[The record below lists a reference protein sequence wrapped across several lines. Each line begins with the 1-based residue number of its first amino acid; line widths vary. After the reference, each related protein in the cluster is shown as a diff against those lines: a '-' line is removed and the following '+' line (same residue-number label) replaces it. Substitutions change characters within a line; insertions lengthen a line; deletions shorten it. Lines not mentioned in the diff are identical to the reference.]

1 MKFNK
6 YTWELY
12 KQTENGRETIKSFE
26 NAAHNMSIYDLVSK
40 YSPMEARLACRE
52 NIEDCCEL
60 LWELTID
67 AMPSPL
73 NINDAR
79 NLYEQII
86 DGEILYKD
94 GDIFI
99 EKADYKTYLMA
110 NMDISFM
117 LFFKA
122 PEYFFPNMFRHHF
135 FDLIKVFDIFGIE
148 LPPPPKKSDYRARCM
163 YYWELCEIL
172 YSFRK
177 ENGLSPYELCAMLY
191 DFGQGLTKNIPTEL
205 PKPSK
210 AWFIGGK
217 IMPIEDLDFTFWQAN
232 EDTMRGDILIHY
244 ETSPICA
251 ITCMWIAQ
259 TDGVIDP
266 FFYYYANTY
275 IGSRI
280 KLPHVTLQE
289 LKDDEYF
296 SSHPLVRK
304 NFQGVN
310 GWEISNR
317 DYQEFLRI
325 IQTKKYDTS
334 KLPVLYAPKIACTNI
349 KLEKDVEE
357 HLLIP
362 LLDSMGITDYMRQVP
377 LRAGR
382 GGRIFPDFALYC
394 TKTDNGYIAKVLIE
408 AKLSMRNKKDAYY
421 AFQQANSYAHLMESS
436 VIVLC
441 DKEMLLVYTNE
452 IGFNRDRYKK
462 FFWVEMGNPDS
473 FNKFKQI
480 ICERKNVLKLKKC
493 EG

>member
-1 MKFNK
+1 MKFNQ
-6 YTWELY
+6 YTWDLY
-12 KQTENGRETIKSFE
+12 KQTDVGKKTISLFE
-26 NAAHNMSIYDLVSK
+26 NAAHDISIYELVSK
-40 YSPMEARLACRE
+40 YNPMETKFSDKDSM
-52 NIEDCCEL
+52 EDCCEL
-60 LWELTID
+60 LWELAIKKMLLPTNID
-67 AMPSPL
+67 
-73 NINDAR
+73 DAR

-86 DGEILYKD
+86 DGAVLFDD
-94 GDIFI
+94 GEPFI

-110 NMDISFM
+110 NMDISSM

-122 PEYFFPNMFRHHF
+122 PEYFFPNIFRYHF
-135 FDLIKVFDIFGIE
+135 FDLIKVFDIFDIE
-148 LPPPPKKSDYRARCM
+148 LPLPPKKSNYRARCM

-289 LKDDEYF
+289 LKNDEYF

-362 LLDSMGITDYMRQVP
+362 LLDSMGMTDYMRQVP

-382 GGRIFPDFALYC
+382 GERIYPDFALHC

-408 AKLSMRNKKDAYY
+408 AKLSMRNKKEVYA
-421 AFQQANSYAHLMESS
+421 AFQQANSYAHLLEAP
-436 VIVLC
+436 IIILC

-452 IGFNRDRYKK
+452 NGFNRNRYKR
-462 FFWVEMGNPDS
+462 FFWEDMENPDS
-473 FNKFKQI
+473 FNELRQI
-480 ICERKNVLKLKKC
+480 IKLKSQM
-493 EG
+493 